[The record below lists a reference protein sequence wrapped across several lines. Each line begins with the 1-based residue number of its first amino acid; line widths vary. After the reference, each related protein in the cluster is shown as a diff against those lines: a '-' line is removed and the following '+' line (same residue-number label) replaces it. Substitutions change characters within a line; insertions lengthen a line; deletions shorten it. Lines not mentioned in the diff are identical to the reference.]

1 MRYLIVGAGA
11 LGGYF
16 GGRLLEAGCD
26 VTFLVRPNRA
36 KVLAETGLRVRSRF
50 GDIEIDAPPC
60 ILAGSLEAPYD
71 VVVVAPKAYD
81 LDETMQSFAP
91 AVSEATAVLPLL
103 NGLRHIDRLQARFG
117 APRVLGGVCLIS
129 ATLDADGTIHHLND
143 LHTLI
148 FGELDGSASARV
160 KAMAADFSKAKFD
173 GRLST
178 QIVQDLWEKWLFIAA
193 AAGMTCLMRASV
205 GDIVAAGAAE
215 LSLAL
220 VDECATIA
228 AAAGHPGAPLSLE
241 RARAALTAA
250 GSPITASMLKDI
262 ERGGKIEAD
271 HIIGD
276 LLARAPGGPASKPL
290 LVVVHAHLK
299 AYEARRAREEAAT
312 SAAGR
317 A

>member
-11 LGGYF
+11 LGGYY

-36 KVLAETGLRVRSRF
+36 KMLAQTGLRVRSRF
-50 GDIEIDAPPC
+50 GDIDLAAPACVLADALKP
-60 ILAGSLEAPYD
+60 EYD
-71 VVVVAPKAYD
+71 VVVVASKAYD
-81 LDETMQSFAP
+81 LEETMRSFAP
-91 AVSEATAVLPLL
+91 AVGDSTAVLPLL
-103 NGLRHIDRLQARFG
+103 NGLRHIEMLQARFG
-117 APRVLGGVCLIS
+117 VNRVLGGVCLIS
-129 ATLDADGTIHHLND
+129 ATLDEDGTIRHLND
-143 LHTLI
+143 LHTLL
-148 FGELDGSASARV
+148 FGELDGSASPRV
-160 KAMAADFSKAKFD
+160 QRIAADFLKPKFE
-173 GRLST
+173 GRLSP

-193 AAGMTCLMRASV
+193 AAGMTCLMRASI
-205 GDIVAAGAAE
+205 GDIVAASATE

-220 VDECATIA
+220 VDECAVIA
-228 AAAGHPGAPLSLE
+228 AAAGHAPAPVSLE
-241 RARAALTAA
+241 RARSALTAA

-290 LVVVHAHLK
+290 LRVVHAHLM
-299 AYEARRAREEAAT
+299 AYEARRARQGAGA
-312 SAAGR
+312 SAVAR